1 MDQVEIGLKLLRPT
15 LLSPY
20 DFKLLIRQRGWRMA
34 DVAVR
39 WNVRAETLSR
49 IAADATREFRWD
61 DLARALPLLTRR
73 EQAAATAARLFL
85 FPPRRRAA
93 PVESVD
99 AAPASQEATRPLV
112 PLPWGDDE
120 DEDEGPYAS
129 LPDGFR
135 YQDYVGLGSELAVVS
150 EIGSFAAEGALL
162 MVMDTRLGV
171 GPEGDACEEYL
182 CESAQGD
189 TLWLTPDQMDDWV
202 VSTGKT
208 RQSF

>member
-1 MDQVEIGLKLLRPT
+1 MDQVQIGLTLLRPP
-15 LLSPY
+15 LLSPD

-49 IAADATREFRWD
+49 IAADPAREFRWD
-61 DLARALPLLTRR
+61 DLARALPPLTRR

-85 FPPRRRAA
+85 FPARPRAVLPQSLEEYPVSTGTAQPMA
-93 PVESVD
+93 PLCW
-99 AAPASQEATRPLV
+99 T
-112 PLPWGDDE
+112 DDE
-120 DEDEGPYAS
+120 ADDEGHYAS
-129 LPDGFR
+129 PPDGFR

-150 EIGSFAAEGALL
+150 DIGSFAVEGAHL
-162 MVMDTRLGV
+162 MVIDTRIGV
-171 GPEGDACEEYL
+171 ASEGDACEEYL

-208 RQSF
+208 RQSL